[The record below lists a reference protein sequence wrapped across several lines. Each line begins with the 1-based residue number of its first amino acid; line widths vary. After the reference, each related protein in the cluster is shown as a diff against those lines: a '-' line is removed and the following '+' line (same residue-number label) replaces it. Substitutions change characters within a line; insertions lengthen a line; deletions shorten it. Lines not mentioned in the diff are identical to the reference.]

1 MFSKRFNPEGEL
13 LLCCSRTQLDESTKK
28 QIQLLIE
35 QEINWPRLLQFAEKH
50 RVIPL
55 LYHGLR
61 LSCPDA
67 IPREIYHDLK
77 GRFYANTHKNF
88 LLTYEL
94 LRLISVFRAQN
105 IRSIPYK
112 GTVLASSVYGKLS
125 FRQVW
130 DIDFLV
136 HPRDFNKSVDLLL
149 SEGYKLKESWSLQ
162 KCFFCDERDIEVD
175 LHWGITSMYFHISFD
190 FDDFW
195 CRTKIIKLL
204 GADIR
209 SFSVEDLLL
218 LLCIQVA
225 KDSWIRLQ
233 RLEHVLKVCDIAE
246 LVHNNQTLDWKK
258 TFERARRTGAER
270 ILHFS
275 LYLARNLLNAPI
287 HEDILRAVQRDKTAV
302 LLANQVSKELFGEE
316 DQSFAPARNS
326 LWDIRLR
333 FRQLIFYLRMRER
346 FQHKLTYLWDIF
358 RTPIMINNTP
368 KNTAI

>member
-1 MFSKRFNPEGEL
+1 MFSKQFNPEGEL

-77 GRFYANTHKNF
+77 GRFYANMHKNF
-88 LLTYEL
+88 LLTNEL
-94 LRLISVFRAQN
+94 LRLISIFRDKN
-105 IRSIPYK
+105 IRSIPFK

-149 SEGYKLKESWSLQ
+149 SERYKPKVSYTLQ
-162 KCFFCDERDIEVD
+162 KSFFCDERDIEID
-175 LHWGITSMYFHISFD
+175 LHWGIASIYFPVSFD
-190 FDDFW
+190 FDDSW
-195 CRTKIIKLL
+195 RRTKIIKLL

-218 LLCIQVA
+218 IQCIQVA
-225 KDSWIRLQ
+225 KDSWAKIQ
-233 RLEHVLKVCDIAE
+233 RLEHLIKVCDIAE
-246 LVHNNQTLDWKK
+246 LIQKNPSINWDEVFAQSQQLGTLGIVY
-258 TFERARRTGAER
+258 FG
-270 ILHFS
+270 LS
-275 LYLARNLLNAPI
+275 LSRKLLGAPI
-287 HEDILRAVQRDKTAV
+287 PEEIWQQIQNNKTTLSLTDQVCNCLFSEDDM
-302 LLANQVSKELFGEE
+302 
-316 DQSFAPARNS
+316 SFAPVEHSIWDWKLRIRQ
-326 LWDIRLR
+326 LWFYMQIRECFRHKILYLLEILR
-333 FRQLIFYLRMRER
+333 FPARPYD
-346 FQHKLTYLWDIF
+346 K
-358 RTPIMINNTP
+358 
-368 KNTAI
+368 

>member
-1 MFSKRFNPEGEL
+1 M
-13 LLCCSRTQLDESTKK
+13 
-28 QIQLLIE
+28 
-35 QEINWPRLLQFAEKH
+35 QFAEKH

-77 GRFYANTHKNF
+77 GRFYANIHKNF
-88 LLTYEL
+88 LLTNEL
-94 LRLISVFRAQN
+94 IRLISVFRAQN

-130 DIDFLV
+130 DIDFVV
-136 HPRDFNKSVDLLL
+136 HQRDFNKSGDLIF
-149 SEGYKLKESWSLQ
+149 SEGYKLKESFDREQ
-162 KCFFCDERDIEVD
+162 TFFCDERGIEID
-175 LHWGITSMYFHISFD
+175 LHWGITPIYFPVSFD

-204 GADIR
+204 GTDIR

-218 LLCIQVA
+218 ILCIQVA
-225 KDSWIRLQ
+225 KDSWERLQ
-233 RLEHVLKVCDIAE
+233 RLEHVIKVCDIAE

-270 ILHFS
+270 ILHFG
-275 LYLARNLLNAPI
+275 LYLARNLLYAPI
-287 HEDILRAVQRDKTAV
+287 HEYILRAVQRDKAAV
-302 LLANQVSKELFGEE
+302 LLANQVSRELFGEE

-326 LWDIRLR
+326 LRDIRLR

-358 RTPIMINNTP
+358 RTLITINNTP

>member
-35 QEINWPRLLQFAEKH
+35 QEINWSSLLQIAEKH

-88 LLTYEL
+88 LLTNEL
-94 LRLISVFRAQN
+94 IRLISVFQAKN

-112 GTVLASSVYGKLS
+112 GTLLASSVYGKLS

-149 SEGYKLKESWSLQ
+149 SEGYKLKESYSLQ

-175 LHWGITSMYFHISFD
+175 LHWGITSMYFHVSFD
-190 FDDFW
+190 FDDSW
-195 CRTKIIKLL
+195 SRTKIIKLL

-218 LLCIQVA
+218 ILCFEVA
-225 KDSWIRLQ
+225 KDSWIKLQ
-233 RLEHVLKVCDIAE
+233 RLEHLLKVCDIAE
-246 LVHNNQTLDWKK
+246 LIQNHPSINWDEVFAQAQQLVTL
-258 TFERARRTGAER
+258 R
-270 ILHFS
+270 IVYVGLSLSRKLLGTPIPEEIWQQIQNDKAALSLTDQVCNCLFS
-275 LYLARNLLNAPI
+275 
-287 HEDILRAVQRDKTAV
+287 EDDM
-302 LLANQVSKELFGEE
+302 
-316 DQSFAPARNS
+316 SFAPAKNS
-326 LWDIRLR
+326 IWDWKLR
-333 FRQLIFYLRMRER
+333 SRQLWFYLQIRECFR
-346 FQHKLTYLWDIF
+346 HKIIYLLDLL
-358 RTPIMINNTP
+358 RTLG
-368 KNTAI
+368 KAI